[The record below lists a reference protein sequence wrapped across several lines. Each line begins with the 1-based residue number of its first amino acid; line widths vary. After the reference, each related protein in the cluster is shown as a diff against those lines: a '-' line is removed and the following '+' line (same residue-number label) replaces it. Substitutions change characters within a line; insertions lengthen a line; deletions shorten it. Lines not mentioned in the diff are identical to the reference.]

1 MCIYF
6 IKLLSPVFKMYEFGN
21 PGHAETMW
29 HFKFDSLMKIIIIRA
44 KLIDLE

>member
-21 PGHAETMW
+21 PRHAETMCISN
-29 HFKFDSLMKIIIIRA
+29 FMKIIIIRA
-44 KLIDLE
+44 KLVDLE